1 MAIPVEVPRHFAEQ
15 FDALAKLSGAEFDRL
30 EAALRQLPPFG
41 SQDAVIEAVAR
52 SAGDVLDAE
61 TLSVA
66 LISILAQ
73 VPHMAGE
80 LADAISRS
88 IAIELSDAE
97 RTDLATRLTTLLDLE
112 ALGSIGKADDII
124 TDHEHVFRNARILTD
139 VRPIFGD
146 DVGSAPEAAVL
157 IAMLRID
164 HSTHGRRESIYF
176 ALDPPDLDSL
186 KEVVDR
192 ATAKI
197 RSLEDFLSAAGLA
210 HYRHEEPVNE
220 DT

>member
-15 FDALAKLSGAEFDRL
+15 FEALAKLSGAEFDRL

-41 SQDAVIEAVAR
+41 SQDAVIDAVAH
-52 SAGDVLDAE
+52 SADEDVLDAE
-61 TLSVA
+61 TLAVA

-80 LADAISRS
+80 LADGISRS
-88 IAIELSDAE
+88 LAIELSDAQ
-97 RTDLATRLTTLLDLE
+97 RADLATRLTTLLDLE

-146 DVGSAPEAAVL
+146 NVGSAPEAAVL

-164 HSTHGRRESIYF
+164 HSTHGRRESMYF
-176 ALDPPDLDSL
+176 ALDPSDLASL

-197 RSLEDFLSAAGLA
+197 RTLEDFLSAAGLA
-210 HYRHEEPVNE
+210 HYRHEERRE
-220 DT
+220 